1 MGANLSVLS
10 FPKMKRRRVSR
21 QELLEEQKLYAYL
34 DGKHLAIK
42 LIVEGDNPRRWLS
55 FPWRMLAN
63 KWKYDESIF
72 SQGC

>member
-34 DGKHLAIK
+34 DGKH
-42 LIVEGDNPRRWLS
+42 
-55 FPWRMLAN
+55 
-63 KWKYDESIF
+63 F
-72 SQGC
+72 SNQIDSRGRQSTKMVIISLENVSEQMEV